1 MKKNILSTLNN
12 LQKKVLDRKSVKT
25 LIFYSDYLKDKLN
38 NKLITKIKLSKIKSF
53 KPKFSLSNITNKLNL
68 LKVLENFQDKID
80 KLMQYEY
87 NQVVLKQSRFW
98 ASAITWTLMGG
109 TAFGFA
115 WIAIA
120 KTDEVV
126 VAVGKLEPKSG
137 VIDVQV
143 PMEGVASEIL
153 VKEGQQVEKNQVLMR
168 LDTGITQAKHDALK
182 KNLQINQT
190 ILERLRI
197 LVKEGAVSEIQF
209 LQQEMRI
216 EDIKS
221 EIQASLITLS
231 YQDIKSPINGYV
243 FELQPKG
250 AGFVARASQPIMRI
264 VPMDSLVANIEIDS
278 RRIGFVETGKK
289 AEISIDSFPATD
301 FGVLKG
307 EIVSIGSDALP
318 PIPMEGKQYRFPAKI
333 KLENQYLELKSGRK
347 LLLQPGMSLTANIKL
362 RKVTYLQLF
371 LNKFG
376 DKAKSLRSI

>member
-1 MKKNILSTLNN
+1 MKKNIFSTLNH
-12 LQKKVLDRKSVKT
+12 LQKKVLNRKKLET
-25 LIFYSDYLKDKLN
+25 LIFYSGHLKDNLNKKLN
-38 NKLITKIKLSKIKSF
+38 TKIELTKLKNF
-53 KPKFSLSNITNKLNL
+53 KPKFSLSNLTNKFNI
-68 LKVLENFQDKID
+68 LKVLEHFQDKID

-109 TAFGFA
+109 TAFGVA

-126 VAVGKLEPKSG
+126 IALGKLEPKSG
-137 VIDVQV
+137 VIDVQM

-153 VKEGQQVEKNQVLMR
+153 VKEGQQVEKDQVLIR

-190 ILERLRI
+190 ILDRLRI
-197 LVKEGAVSEIQF
+197 LVKEGAVSELQF
-209 LQQEMRI
+209 LQQEMKI
-216 EDIKS
+216 ENIKS
-221 EIQASLITLS
+221 EIKASLITLS
-231 YQDIKSPINGYV
+231 YQDIKSPINGFV
-243 FELQPKG
+243 FKLQPKG

-289 AEISIDSFPATD
+289 AEISIDSFPSSD

-307 EIVSIGSDALP
+307 EIVSIGSDALA
-318 PIPMEGKQYRFPAKI
+318 PIPAEGKQYRFPAKI
-333 KLENQYLELKSGRK
+333 KLESQYLELKSGRK
-347 LLLQPGMSLTANIKL
+347 LPLQPGMSLHANIKL